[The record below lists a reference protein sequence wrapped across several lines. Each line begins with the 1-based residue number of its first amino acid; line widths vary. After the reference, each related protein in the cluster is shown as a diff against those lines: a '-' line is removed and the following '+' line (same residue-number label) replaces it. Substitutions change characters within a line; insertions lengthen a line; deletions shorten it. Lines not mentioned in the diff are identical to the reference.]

1 MVVDFPLSALL
12 APLISFVVAFLS
24 IIGLINKSNTG
35 WALDFPNA
43 RSLHSIPVPRVGGL
57 GLLFAAMLSWIFF
70 SVVIPVEI
78 WVGVSL
84 LAGISLLDDIRHLP
98 VWSRLLVHIM
108 VALGVSAIMLLPLYG
123 WVAAL
128 CMTFVIIWMT
138 NLYNFMDGSDGL
150 AGGMTAIGFGYY
162 GVLAYLTDDYNFAVI
177 NLCVAA
183 AALAFLVHNFH
194 PARIFL
200 GDVGAIPLG
209 FLAAAFGIMGWMNQ
223 TWSICLPLLIFS
235 PFIVDSTVTLIK
247 RLLRGENI
255 WQAHREHY
263 YQRLIKR
270 GIGHRNMA
278 LLSYGLMLAVGGSA
292 VWAGQRDLTVQY
304 WVVIMWGV
312 IYLILMTFADWDQQ
326 WRSDRG

>member
-1 MVVDFPLSALL
+1 MVVDFPLSAFI

-24 IIGLINKSNTG
+24 IFGLIKSNTG

-57 GLLFAAMLSWIFF
+57 GLLFAVMLSWILF

-84 LAGISLLDDIRHLP
+84 LMGISLLDDIWHLP
-98 VWSRLLVHIM
+98 VWSRLLVHSLA
-108 VALGVSAIMLLPLYG
+108 ALGVSVIMLLPLYG

-128 CMTFVIIWMT
+128 CMSFAIIWMT

-162 GVLAYLTDDYNFAVI
+162 GVFAYLMDDYNFAVI
-177 NLCVAA
+177 NFCLAA

-209 FLAAAFGIMGWMNQ
+209 FLAAAFGILGWMNQ
-223 TWSICLPLLIFS
+223 IWSVYLPLLIFS
-235 PFIVDSTVTLIK
+235 PFIVDSTVTLTK
-247 RLLRGENI
+247 RLLHGENI

-263 YQRLIKR
+263 YQRMIVH
-270 GIGHRNMA
+270 GFGHRKTA
-278 LLSYGLMLAVGGSA
+278 VLSYGLMLAVGGSA
-292 VWAGQRDLTVQY
+292 VWAGHQESTVQY
-304 WVVIMWGV
+304 WVVIAWGG
-312 IYLILMTFADWDQQ
+312 IYLILMSFADCNQKWH
-326 WRSDRG
+326 SDRG